1 MTESEFKERLQKLES
16 NVAHLEHQFDELN
29 KVIVDQ
35 EKTIRKQQTQL
46 QRMAQTLE
54 AAELERIK
62 STNPKP
68 PHYQ

>member
-1 MTESEFKERLQKLES
+1 MNESEFKERLQKLES

>member
-29 KVIVDQ
+29 KVIVEQ
-35 EKTIRKQQTQL
+35 EKTIRKQQVQL

>member
-1 MTESEFKERLQKLES
+1 MNDEELQKRIERLES
-16 NVAHLEHQFDELN
+16 SLAHLEHQFDELN
-29 KVIVDQ
+29 EVIVEQ
-35 EKTIRKQQTQL
+35 EKTIHKQQIQL

-62 STNPKP
+62 ATNAKP

>member
-1 MTESEFKERLQKLES
+1 MSENEFRERLLRLES
-16 NVAHLEHQFDELN
+16 NLAHLEHQFEELN
-29 KVIVDQ
+29 KVVVEQ
-35 EKTIRKQQTQL
+35 EKTIRKQQVQL
-46 QRMAQTLE
+46 QRVAQTLE

>member
-1 MTESEFKERLQKLES
+1 MSDKAFEERLQKLES
-16 NVAHLEHQFDELN
+16 NFAHLEHQFDELN
-29 KVIVDQ
+29 KVIVEQ
-35 EKTIRKQQTQL
+35 EKTIRKQQVQL
-46 QRMAQTLE
+46 QRVAQGLE